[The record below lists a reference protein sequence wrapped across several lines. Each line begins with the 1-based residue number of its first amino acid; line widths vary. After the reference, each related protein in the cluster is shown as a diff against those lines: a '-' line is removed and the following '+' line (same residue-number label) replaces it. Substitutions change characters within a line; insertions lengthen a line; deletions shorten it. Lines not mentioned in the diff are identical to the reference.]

1 MINFCMNLRTCICFN
16 TWGVWMGLQD
26 HQQHL
31 GKSLLPDDYL
41 NDSCVYVALRTQSN
55 GVYRMDFRGKLG
67 ECGTANTATSSLMPV
82 TTLTSRTWNCLLRG
96 STSQERCA
104 HPRLHHFYAIYVLL
118 RAHHI
123 LRQDTSVFT
132 TPFCRRGLRTYMRVW
147 TTKSH
152 RSSIVTSWVNG
163 RCFFW

>member
-1 MINFCMNLRTCICFN
+1 MIISMTLVSMLHFELKAME
-16 TWGVWMGLQD
+16 
-26 HQQHL
+26 
-31 GKSLLPDDYL
+31 S
-41 NDSCVYVALRTQSN
+41 
-55 GVYRMDFRGKLG
+55 RMDFRGKLG